1 MLSRLVPCFNGKAL
15 SIMKNLPSSFRKH
28 VGTKSKDGVGC
39 SFVRFHHH
47 VDQIRLFNM
56 KRNPVFVHTCWHHE
70 ENCNFTMMNRQY
82 HTSMKNYETN
92 KEEETEMEIC
102 VKNLELLEKKVS
114 EIISK
119 ELSSSHHE
127 DVKLTIQ
134 QAKKMIGS
142 DVFTLVSMFSTVC
155 RSQSEGENLPSL
167 QFMKEYLRAIRLC
180 LKCGL
185 RGWIEL
191 NTTDEFLTY
200 LIRERER
207 LSEIDDETP
216 TVPPFIVDIIRHEVV
231 AGKDSKYAKAE
242 NIDEEEP
249 DWFFNYLLNAF
260 KTSPILTAYA
270 ENINIC
276 QFIQQYLADY
286 VSMGMHVISN
296 SDDMSPTETVKIEA
310 EFFEAVFY
318 WSYYICSI
326 NSFVIEE
333 NSLAHMKKICDQFE
347 YWKTQNKNHKFRDL
361 ETGVTIS
368 LDSCMDVV
376 RAVIALCESKP
387 KEAEKYLLN
396 AITID
401 PSNIHAQGLLA
412 RECYFVAHPEK
423 LEKLAEIQTVIS
435 KLNSIIDSVRNRQL
449 GGEVP
454 DQELPRF
461 SADTNIKAS
470 LLLHAASLVP
480 KANKGHTELI
490 KKSSSTFDLSD
501 LYCKIPYNI
510 VNAYNRIRVLY
521 SLEKYEE
528 TLQAINEILHV
539 KFKLTEDQLRDIII
553 MLNLSLIQLNRAEE
567 SIKLI
572 EPYIRGMPYDLELR
586 YSWLFTHET
595 LARQATTPHTKKQ
608 AISNCTNE
616 YEKLLTALKHSASP
630 QNLQAH
636 ISFIQGKLQQLNTEW
651 NGNK

>member
-1 MLSRLVPCFNGKAL
+1 MPASTVWMEKVFSIGKISSHLFQNHRLGTLSFN
-15 SIMKNLPSSFRKH
+15 S
-28 VGTKSKDGVGC
+28 VGC
-39 SFVRFHHH
+39 GGVFVRNSK
-47 VDQIRLFNM
+47 VGRSNLF
-56 KRNPVFVHTCWHHE
+56 
-70 ENCNFTMMNRQY
+70 MNRNSDLYANPSCCRWYDDQEYCNSHQRLY
-82 HTSMKNYETN
+82 HTNMKNYETN

-119 ELSSSHHE
+119 ELSSSGNE
-127 DVKLTIQ
+127 EVKRTIQ
-134 QAKKMIGS
+134 QAKKKIGS

-155 RSQSEGENLPSL
+155 RSEGENLPSL
-167 QFMKEYLRAIRLC
+167 QFMREYLRAIRLC

-191 NTTDEFLTY
+191 NTSDEFLTY

-207 LSEIDDETP
+207 LSEINDETP
-216 TVPPFIVDIIRHEVV
+216 TVLPFIVDMIRNEVISEK
-231 AGKDSKYAKAE
+231 GTNSAKVE
-242 NIDEEEP
+242 TLDEEEP
-249 DWFFNYLLNAF
+249 DWLFNYLLNAF
-260 KTSPILTAYA
+260 KNSPLLTAYA

-286 VSMGMHVISN
+286 VSMGMHIISN
-296 SDDMSPTETVKIEA
+296 SDLNPIETVKMEA

-318 WSYYICSI
+318 WSYYVCSI

-333 NSLAHMKKICDQFE
+333 NSLAHMKKICDQYE
-347 YWKTQNKNHKFRDL
+347 YWKTQNKSITFRDL
-361 ETGVTIS
+361 GTGVSIS
-368 LDSCMDVV
+368 LDSCMEVV
-376 RAVIALCESKP
+376 RAVIALCENKP
-387 KEAEKYLLN
+387 TEAEQHLFY
-396 AITID
+396 AIEID

-412 RECYFVAHPEK
+412 RECSFAVHPEK

-435 KLNSIIDSVRNRQL
+435 KINSIIDTVHNRQL
-449 GGEVP
+449 GGEFP
-454 DQELPRF
+454 DQELPPF

-480 KANKGHTELI
+480 KENKARLELI

-510 VNAYNRIRVLY
+510 VNAYNRIRILY

-528 TLQAINEILHV
+528 TFQAINEILGI

-553 MLNLSLIQLNRAEE
+553 MMNMSLIELNRAEE
-567 SIKLI
+567 SIKLL

-595 LARQATTPHTKKQ
+595 LVHQTTSAPHKKKH
-608 AISNCTNE
+608 AIANCVNE
-616 YEKLLTALKHSASP
+616 YQKLLTALKNSP
-630 QNLQAH
+630 SSQNLQDH
-636 ISFIQGKLQQLNTEW
+636 ISFIQSKLQQLNTAW
-651 NGNK
+651 SANN